1 MRRRELDPELIARFL
16 SGESTPAE
24 SALLRAWAAD
34 PVHRA
39 EFDALQR
46 AWSHSF
52 PLERLIDVDAAWRNL
67 SMAMHPEDQSNDRGV
82 APEQSHDAAARGN
95 LRLHQAVPPA
105 GSRPSRLLMPTL
117 GRFARPS
124 GSMSIAAFA
133 AAAAMLVATSVGMVR
148 MVSGTWPL
156 ASLAQRRAAVPERK
170 TQDFVAR
177 AGQRALIDLADGTHI
192 VLAPESRLHVSL
204 PTGAAGLRELTLDG
218 QALFTVAHDTAR
230 PFVVHS
236 RYGTTV
242 DVGTS
247 FAVRAY
253 RGQPYRVVVR
263 DGQVALGTG
272 AEAPLLSAGDVAA
285 GRNDGTMYIAHDPG
299 AASLIDWTTG
309 RLTFQHTRFV
319 DVVPQLERWYG
330 VTIRVA
336 APALR
341 DRRITGQL
349 DTESRAEAME
359 AIGRTLG
366 AQHTTNGTH
375 VTFSIRGESR

>member
-1 MRRRELDPELIARFL
+1 M
-16 SGESTPAE
+16 
-24 SALLRAWAAD
+24 RAWAAD
-34 PVHRA
+34 PSHRA
-39 EFDALQR
+39 EFESIQR

-52 PLERLIDVDAAWRNL
+52 PLERPIDVDAAWQNM
-67 SMAMHPEDQSNDRGV
+67 SIAMHPADQSNERGV
-82 APEQSHDAAARGN
+82 APGQPHDLGARGN
-95 LRLHQAVPPA
+95 LRLHQSVPPA
-105 GSRPSRLLMPTL
+105 RSPHSRLLMPTL
-117 GRFARPS
+117 DRVARRS
-124 GSMSIAAFA
+124 SWTRITAFA
-133 AAAAMLVATSVGMVR
+133 AAAVVLVTTSISMIH

-156 ASLAQRRAAVPERK
+156 ASIVQRSATAPERK

-204 PTGAAGLRELTLDG
+204 PTGTSGLRDLTLDG
-218 QALFTVAHDTAR
+218 QALFTVVHDTAR

-253 RGQPYRVVVR
+253 TGQPYRVVVR

-272 AEAPLLSAGDVAA
+272 AGAPLLEAGDVAA
-285 GRNDGTMYIAHDPG
+285 ARNDGTLHIAHDPG

-319 DVVPQLERWYG
+319 DVVPELERWYG
-330 VTIRVA
+330 VTIRLA
-336 APALR
+336 TPSLR
-341 DRRITGQL
+341 NRRITGQL
-349 DTESRAEAME
+349 DTESRAEAMA

-366 AQHTTNGTH
+366 AQHETHGTN
-375 VTFSIRGESR
+375 VTFSIPGEGR